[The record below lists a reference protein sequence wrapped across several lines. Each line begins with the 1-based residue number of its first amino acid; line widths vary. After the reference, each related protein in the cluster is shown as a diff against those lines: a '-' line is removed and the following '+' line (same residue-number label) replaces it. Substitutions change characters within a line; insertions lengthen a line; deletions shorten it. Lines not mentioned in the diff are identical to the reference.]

1 MAGSKTRFGF
11 FTDGVEPQKEDEQRT
26 APTVIGRDIH
36 LQIPA
41 GFVLPKL
48 PISPKPLPQ
57 APRPQA
63 PSPHAVPVALMPEE
77 VTEQIPTRRG
87 NRPHQSRI
95 ARFLGRWTKSGRF
108 QAPSPTD
115 ALGDDPLKVPRD
127 TTGRNVLLFLIVA
140 LLTFLVTIAIVKLRQ
155 RYASTGPAALHLVVA
170 EPRDHTKI

>member
-11 FTDGVEPQKEDEQRT
+11 FTDGGEPQKEDELR
-26 APTVIGRDIH
+26 AARTVIGHDLH

-57 APRPQA
+57 APQPQA
-63 PSPHAVPVALMPEE
+63 PVPQAAPVAFMPEDI
-77 VTEQIPTRRG
+77 TEQIPTRRG

-108 QAPSPTD
+108 EAQGPTD
-115 ALGDDPLKVPRD
+115 DLDDDQLKVPRD

-155 RYASTGPAALHLVVA
+155 RYASTGPAAVHLVVA
-170 EPRDHTKI
+170 EPCDHTKI